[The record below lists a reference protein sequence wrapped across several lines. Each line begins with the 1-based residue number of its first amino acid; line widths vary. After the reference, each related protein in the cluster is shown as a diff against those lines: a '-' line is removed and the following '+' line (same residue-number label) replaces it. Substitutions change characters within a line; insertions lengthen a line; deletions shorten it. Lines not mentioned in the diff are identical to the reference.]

1 MGADEGKPKYKTEGK
16 VLSMKI
22 CKEESLTDFEFW
34 SGAKDKVKY
43 LTDDDLEQIEDILNA
58 EYPEG
63 IDETEL
69 NDFFWFEDDFIAEV
83 LGYSNFDE
91 LMEDRE
97 KTQNE

>member
-1 MGADEGKPKYKTEGK
+1 
-16 VLSMKI
+16 MKI
-22 CKEESLTDFEFW
+22 FEEKGLIDFEFW
-34 SGAKDKVKY
+34 SGAKDTVKY
-43 LTDDDLEQIEDILNA
+43 LTDDDLEQIENILNA

-69 NDFFWFEDDFIAEV
+69 NDFFWFEDDSIAEM
-83 LGYSNFDE
+83 LGYSSFDE